1 MGNKQSQKQLKE
13 DIDFIKQHT
22 SYDDATILEMF
33 EGFKRDCPEGTM
45 TPEQFG
51 EMYKKFIVSSKTQQ
65 GNFKLENADKF
76 CEHVFRAFDADKSG
90 SVDFKEFMIACY
102 CTSDASD
109 EEKLKLAFKMYDID
123 GNGTI
128 GEGEMNTILES
139 YVNLKMVASLFELK
153 DQVKSIFGS
162 MDKNRDGALT
172 EQEFLTAAKTNEKLK
187 KILMPSF

>member
-76 CEHVFRAFDADKSG
+76 SEELTLAIQKS
-90 SVDFKEFMIACY
+90 KITTPNAAIAIPV
-102 CTSDASD
+102 TSAIIRVVTAPLMTD
-109 EEKLKLAFKMYDID
+109 EELTLKHI
-123 GNGTI
+123 
-128 GEGEMNTILES
+128 S
-139 YVNLKMVASLFELK
+139 
-153 DQVKSIFGS
+153 
-162 MDKNRDGALT
+162 
-172 EQEFLTAAKTNEKLK
+172 
-187 KILMPSF
+187 